1 MDGERKGLNVT
12 DIDDRKMAEEKL
24 RRDEQELRRMTD
36 TIPQHIMVLAPDG
49 TAVHAPERDQTDTAS
64 LRHRRPR
71 IFAAL
76 LAGIGLV
83 LIVGAVGFACSAA
96 HSTTSGTVVRRRLRG
111 VLRTRATRGGP
122 IAQAA
127 ADRHRLRVILR
138 SPSLLN
144 T

>member
-12 DIDDRKMAEEKL
+12 DIDDRKMAEEKV

-36 TIPQHIMVLAPDG
+36 AIPQHIMVLAPDG

-83 LIVGAVGFACSAA
+83 LIVGGSRLRMLGG
-96 HSTTSGTVVRRRLRG
+96 SLYYSGTAVRRRLRG
-111 VLRTRATRGGP
+111 VLRRRATRGGP

>member
-1 MDGERKGLNVT
+1 
-12 DIDDRKMAEEKL
+12 MAEEKL

-36 TIPQHIMVLAPDG
+36 AIPQHIMVLAPDG

-83 LIVGAVGFACSAA
+83 LIVGGSRLRMLGG
-96 HSTTSGTVVRRRLRG
+96 SLYYSGTAVRRRLRG
-111 VLRTRATRGGP
+111 VLRRRATRGGP

-127 ADRHRLRVILR
+127 ADRHRLR
-138 SPSLLN
+138 
-144 T
+144 